1 MLTALRRGSAAV
13 GGQKNPKTRIRT
25 DRTRPLGTKGPQ
37 GSLFVV
43 VYALYGVWGVL
54 SDWQSQP
61 AGTVVKLKFSIESDS
76 VSMASR
82 GLPAQ
87 LLAKTVG
94 APVSR
99 GPGPWFSVL
108 GFCLGRR
115 GVLRRGV
122 ARAELL
128 ISTASANQL

>member
-13 GGQKNPKTRIRT
+13 GGQKNPKTGIRT

-61 AGTVVKLKFSIESDS
+61 AGTVFSFRVVHRRVRVAHLNQFSDK
-76 VSMASR
+76 
-82 GLPAQ
+82 GKN
-87 LLAKTVG
+87 LLA
-94 APVSR
+94 R
-99 GPGPWFSVL
+99 Y
-108 GFCLGRR
+108 
-115 GVLRRGV
+115 
-122 ARAELL
+122 
-128 ISTASANQL
+128 

>member
-61 AGTVVKLKFSIESDS
+61 GRALLVSI
-76 VSMASR
+76 V
-82 GLPAQ
+82 
-87 LLAKTVG
+87 
-94 APVSR
+94 PVDD
-99 GPGPWFSVL
+99 
-108 GFCLGRR
+108 
-115 GVLRRGV
+115 
-122 ARAELL
+122 RANIDIIVDKIE
-128 ISTASANQL
+128 T